1 MTALS
6 RVGSGGSAAQ
16 PMLAL
21 LMASLK
27 RSPVWKRASTNHPFP
42 LGLRSTTVVDGVLNL
57 IPGSEDFP
65 DTSAHQVRRDGRLR
79 GHMAPTSRSPAMK
92 GSTLIADRASV
103 SIP

>member
-42 LGLRSTTVVDGVLNL
+42 LWLRSTTVHDGVL
-57 IPGSEDFP
+57 IPISGSEDVP
-65 DTSAHQVRRDGRLR
+65 DTSS
-79 GHMAPTSRSPAMK
+79 TSRSPAMNC
-92 GSTLIADRASV
+92 STLIADRASV